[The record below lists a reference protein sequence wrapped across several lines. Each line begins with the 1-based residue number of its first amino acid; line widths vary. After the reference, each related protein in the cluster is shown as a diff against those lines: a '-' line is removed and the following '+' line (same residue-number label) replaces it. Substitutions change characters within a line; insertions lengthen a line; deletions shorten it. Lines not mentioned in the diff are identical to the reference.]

1 MSIHG
6 EIREGFME
14 EELLELHSKGKE
26 FSWLRTGEVR
36 HPWWSRRC
44 MQRGMEMWG
53 CVSEA
58 GKARCRESGQR

>member
-1 MSIHG
+1 
-6 EIREGFME
+6 ME